1 MKKRQIDKIYIRN
14 FDDSDI
20 LCEFLVKY
28 NDGSSNYCG
37 LPSFYDKLNDKR
49 KRNEE
54 KILDKKLKSFITT
67 LEKESTSSDFKNN
80 SIVIEDEN
88 TQFPSEV
95 NEEILI
101 KKAKISKSCELSFA
115 QSGMALEFLSISSL
129 YYGLGYIS
137 SIAGVLAFY
146 NYIRFIASNLVSDTK
161 AIEKNVIKKIRL
173 SLGLVLLSSDI
184 GVGVRNIQ
192 VNLDQ
197 MNYKY
202 NLVTTSIDHFK
213 VLSDIENPFSDEK
226 TDINDTSYAT
236 DTLID
241 AVNVNPL
248 INEDD
253 YEIISEISG
262 YLNDNPYL
270 DYEKIYERFASFGIV
285 HSDCDND
292 FKAGSCRKD
301 LGVISIFGVNS
312 EIYSTVLQH
321 EFIHLTGCIDN
332 VSLNEGMTELL
343 NCEYFNDGIPTTYNN
358 FVLLTKVVCE
368 LIGPDK
374 MLEAYSKEN
383 ISIIE
388 EELLKI
394 NPDKESYDSFM
405 SELQSYG
412 INSVGNDLSE
422 AKFEISKIYPFILP
436 CLQSGKLTD
445 SSITTILDYI
455 ACLNTNYIPVY
466 KSYFNTNASNYY
478 KLQDDT
484 SDHTLSKILGE
495 KKNQNG

>member
-1 MKKRQIDKIYIRN
+1 MKKRQIKKIYIRN

-28 NDGSSNYCG
+28 DDGSSNYFG
-37 LPSFYDKLNDKR
+37 LSSFYDKLNDKIKR
-49 KRNEE
+49 KEE
-54 KILDKKLKSFITT
+54 KILNKKLKSFITT
-67 LEKESTSSDFKNN
+67 LEKESISSNFKNN
-80 SIVIEDEN
+80 SIVIEDKN
-88 TQFPSEV
+88 TQFSSEV
-95 NEEILI
+95 DKEILI
-101 KKAKISKSCELSFA
+101 KKAKIAKSCELLFA
-115 QSGMALEFLSISSL
+115 QGGMTLEFLSIFSL
-129 YYGLGYIS
+129 GYGFGYIS

-146 NYIRFIASNLVSDTK
+146 NYIRLVISNLVSDTK
-161 AIEKNVIKKIRL
+161 VIEKKALKKIRL

-184 GVGVRNIQ
+184 GVGIRNIQ

-202 NLVTTSIDHFK
+202 NLATTSINHFR
-213 VLSDIENPFSDEK
+213 VLSDIENPFSNEK
-226 TDINDTSYAT
+226 NDISDPSYAT
-236 DTLID
+236 DILID
-241 AVNVNPL
+241 AVSENPL

-253 YEIISEISG
+253 YEIISEISS

-285 HSDCDND
+285 HSDWYNN

-301 LGVISIFGVNS
+301 LGVISLFDVDS

-343 NCEYFNDGIPTTYNN
+343 NCEYFNDGFPTTYENSI
-358 FVLLTKVVCE
+358 LLTKIVCE

-374 MLEAYSKEN
+374 MLEAYSKEDT
-383 ISIIE
+383 SIIE

-405 SELQSYG
+405 NELQNYG
-412 INSVGNDLSE
+412 INSIGNDLSE
-422 AKFEISKIYPFILP
+422 IKVEISKIYPFVLP

-445 SSITTILDYI
+445 DSITAILDCI
-455 ACLNTNYIPVY
+455 ACLNTNYMPVY

-484 SDHTLSKILGE
+484 SDHTLSKRLG
-495 KKNQNG
+495 